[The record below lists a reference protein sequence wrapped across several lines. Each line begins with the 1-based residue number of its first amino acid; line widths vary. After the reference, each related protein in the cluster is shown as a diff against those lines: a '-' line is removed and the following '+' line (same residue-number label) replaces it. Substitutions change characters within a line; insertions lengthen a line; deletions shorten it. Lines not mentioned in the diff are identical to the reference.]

1 MIVLAGSLMVRLV
14 QLLHTYQNN
23 DTSNLALCVLL
34 QACTL
39 AKSRDLLFARNISQY
54 LNEMN
59 KGIIDRPQL
68 FDSIHYQR
76 SVLVS
81 VCMCR
86 QGDWRLYDPQI
97 LPNHMMDRTSRREGT
112 TPNPNP
118 NPSGSASPSNTSDG
132 KVTALTNAVKK
143 AIYLDVLTT
152 MKCPAADKVN
162 LSVADLVVMPT
173 HPETPLRMSEMAA
186 AFEPKTLVSFFCHPE
201 VELSCYSNTF
211 IHTYIHKVILLYK
224 HTYINL
230 YICTYNSSCLMS
242 NVLFILG
249 SGLLRITLSG

>member
-1 MIVLAGSLMVRLV
+1 MIALAGSLMVRLV
-14 QLLHTYQNN
+14 QLLHTYHNN
-23 DTSNLALCVLL
+23 DTSNLALCILV

-59 KGIIDRPQL
+59 RGILDRSHH

-97 LPNHMMDRTSRREGT
+97 LPNYMMDRSSRRDGT
-112 TPNPNP
+112 ANANPNL
-118 NPSGSASPSNTSDG
+118 SGSASPNPKSSD
-132 KVTALTNAVKK
+132 KVSALTNAVKK
-143 AIYLDVLTT
+143 AIYLDVLRT
-152 MKCPAADKVN
+152 MKCPAADQPN
-162 LSVADLVVMPT
+162 LTVADLVVMPT
-173 HPETPLRMSEMAA
+173 HPETPQRMSETAA

-201 VELSCYSNTF
+201 V
-211 IHTYIHKVILLYK
+211 K
-224 HTYINL
+224 
-230 YICTYNSSCLMS
+230 
-242 NVLFILG
+242 
-249 SGLLRITLSG
+249 